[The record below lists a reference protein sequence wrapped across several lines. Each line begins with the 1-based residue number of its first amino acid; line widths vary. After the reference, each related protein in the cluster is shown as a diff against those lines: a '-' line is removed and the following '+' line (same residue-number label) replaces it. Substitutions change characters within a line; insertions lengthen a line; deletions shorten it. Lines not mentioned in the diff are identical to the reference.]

1 MAELNKKKLK
11 YLVNGVIAEMNE
23 VFDTDHHV
31 EEVYDILYSVFKE
44 SGKEMEYAEDAI
56 GEIQDSFKVQ
66 LANLKKRPQRYLK
79 NIDIKGL

>member
-11 YLVNGVIAEMNE
+11 YLVNGVIDEMND
-23 VFDTDHHV
+23 VFDTDRHV
-31 EEVYDILYSVFKE
+31 EEVYNILYSVFKE
-44 SGKEMEYAEDAI
+44 SGKEMEYAENVI